1 MGSPTSTAERSRPG
15 VTRETAT
22 PVDVAEKR
30 SAEEDDFRE
39 ETGDKEDCGNDRTLA
54 LPRTTRKRLKEKRIQ
69 RVLADNIFFQRKKK
83 KKLKLESHRLKKS
96 AGLFSG
102 VALCAEGQLGRSSR

>member
-1 MGSPTSTAERSRPG
+1 M
-15 VTRETAT
+15 
-22 PVDVAEKR
+22 AEKR

-54 LPRTTRKRLKEKRIQ
+54 LPRTTRKRLKEKHIQ
-69 RVLADNIFFQRKKK
+69 RVAIRQKEKKES
-83 KKLKLESHRLKKS
+83 KLESHQLKES

-102 VALCAEGQLGRSSR
+102 VALCAEGQLGRSSRGVRR